1 MLLKGL
7 WKDFFFFLWYVF
19 VALNG
24 IVSNWDTQSERDI
37 TMDLE
42 FFILGEVGGKER

>member
-1 MLLKGL
+1 MLFKGL
-7 WKDFFFFLWYVF
+7 WKDFFFLMWYVF